1 MQRAV
6 DTVVAAVRI
15 GDWAMGGWSHHSMAM
30 VKLAVFPSS
39 FLIILFSRRSIYC
52 KKKKKNRWRR
62 IHPVTSISDQT
73 SRLAASSLLLSV
85 CLSVCL
91 EGNRRLVAR
100 SDRGLIYRSDG
111 QARKLSCKDW
121 RCSVRRG
128 RKTEQLPRGQ

>member
-1 MQRAV
+1 
-6 DTVVAAVRI
+6 
-15 GDWAMGGWSHHSMAM
+15 MAM

-91 EGNRRLVAR
+91 
-100 SDRGLIYRSDG
+100 
-111 QARKLSCKDW
+111 
-121 RCSVRRG
+121 SVWKG
-128 RKTEQLPRGQ
+128 IVVWLLAQIEV